1 MQVQK
6 KFSLSI
12 TSLWKSW
19 KFVQE
24 SFADEYKKLSD
35 SGRLCEHGGGEFLW
49 QTSQKYVLKIASPAG
64 RNIVFKSYRKIRD
77 RRKYLFRLTPCGL
90 EAANYQILENAG
102 FPMAKLLS
110 VGEERIFLFVKNAF
124 LITEF
129 AEGYYDGKVFLPGKF
144 RQEDWQNREEFIIRN
159 LQYLAKL
166 HDSGFLHQGF
176 MPGNLLWKKKVH
188 PEKETE
194 TLDLIW
200 IDVATCR
207 KVSPQ
212 KLKQRLGFEIGN
224 FFRHFNF
231 TDEEILK
238 YLECYMEFSISKPL
252 TLEQLY
258 ASVKAELMRRAEKK
272 SNCPE
277 KR

>member
-1 MQVQK
+1 M
-6 KFSLSI
+6 
-12 TSLWKSW
+12 TSFWKSW

-24 SFADEYKKLSD
+24 SFADEYRTLLD
-35 SGRLCEHGGGEFLW
+35 SGMLSEHGGGEVLW

-90 EAANYQILENAG
+90 ESSNYQKLQNAG
-102 FPMAKLLS
+102 FPMAKLLA
-110 VGEERIFLFVKNAF
+110 VGEERSFFLVKNAF

-129 AEGYYDGKVFLPGKF
+129 AEGYQDGKVFLPGKF
-144 RQEDWQNREEFIIRN
+144 RAEDWQDREEFIIRN
-159 LQYLAKL
+159 LHYLAKL
-166 HDSGFLHQGF
+166 HDSGWLHQGF
-176 MPGNLLWKKKVH
+176 MPGNLLWKKKTH

-207 KVSPQ
+207 KISPQ
-212 KLKQRLGFEIGN
+212 KLKRRLGFEIGN

-238 YLECYMEFSISKPL
+238 YLEVYMEFSISKPL
-252 TLEQLY
+252 SLELLH
-258 ASVKAELMRRAEKK
+258 ASVKAELIRRAKKK
-272 SNCPE
+272 SNLSE
-277 KR
+277 NGKK